1 MRPCVPPAAT
11 SLFVLTLATTLPA
24 QIVPDPASLLS
35 SKRVL
40 VINGTDAANTAHGA
54 SRRVLSQ
61 RLNQMKAQVGFQL
74 DSITGSA
81 APPTDFTA
89 YDIIVFNY
97 WFHSGYVTNEVF
109 QTGFRPFAE
118 SFKAWMTEPGKRR
131 GWLGVHSS
139 AANEAGEWN
148 WFRDSVSSMRYALH
162 GAGTPAGTIRR
173 TADPLVQAHPIL
185 QGLPDTMRVNAD
197 EWYTFTLN
205 APTWKDVRV
214 LYSLD
219 ESTLSAPL
227 EPEYS
232 MAASH
237 PMAWFREDSVTGNRF
252 FYTGLIH
259 QNPGG
264 ATAFAEF
271 YAGLVLRALEYLA
284 GSAPTSIRVN
294 GRHVGAVRAAGG
306 AAPGVELVRAGAVT
320 IRAAEPYALAIHA
333 TDGRRVFAAR
343 SPGRGRAMGRE
354 GEVTYTPAALRA
366 PGVYILSV
374 ATPAGNFR
382 RALVV
387 P

>member
-1 MRPCVPPAAT
+1 MFPRVQPAAT
-11 SLFVLTLATTLPA
+11 SLFVLALATTLPA
-24 QIVPDPASLLS
+24 QVVPDPASLLF

-74 DSITGSA
+74 DSITGTA
-81 APPTDFTA
+81 TPPTDLGT

-97 WFHSGYVTNEVF
+97 WFHSGYVANEVF

-118 SFKAWMTEPGKRR
+118 AFKAWMTEPGKQR

-148 WFRDSVSSMRYALH
+148 WFRDSVSSMHYALH

-173 TADPLVQAHPIL
+173 TADPALREHDIL
-185 QGLPDTMRVNAD
+185 NGLPDTMRVNAD
-197 EWYTFTLN
+197 EWYTFTLT

-214 LYSLD
+214 IYSLD
-219 ESTLSAPL
+219 ESTLSTPL

-237 PMAWFREDSVTGNRF
+237 PMAWFREDPATGNRF

-259 QNPGG
+259 QNTGG

-271 YAGLVLRALEYLA
+271 YAGMVLRALEYLA
-284 GSAPTSIRVN
+284 GSAPLSIRVD
-294 GRHVGAVRAAGG
+294 GSPFASSRAAAPVFVREG
-306 AAPGVELVRAGAVT
+306 AITVS
-320 IRAAEPYALAIHA
+320 AAEDYALAIHA

-343 SPGRGRAMGRE
+343 GPGRGRA
-354 GEVTYTPAALRA
+354 GEVTYTPAVLRT

-374 ATPAGNFR
+374 AGAAGQFR
-382 RALVV
+382 RTLVV